1 MNDPYR
7 WNYSIKIKTK
17 EGKYVSEEPP
27 VKKLVKEKK
36 NNEQTR
42 ERNKKITRK

>member
-1 MNDPYR
+1 MNDPYK

-27 VKKLVKEKK
+27 VKKVSKGEKD
-36 NNEQTR
+36 
-42 ERNKKITRK
+42 